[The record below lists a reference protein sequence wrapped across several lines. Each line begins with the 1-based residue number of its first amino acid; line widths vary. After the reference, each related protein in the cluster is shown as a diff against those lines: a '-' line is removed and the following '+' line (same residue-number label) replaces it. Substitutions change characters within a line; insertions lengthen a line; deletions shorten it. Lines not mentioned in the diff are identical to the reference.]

1 MTGLGILAFIFG
13 AFGVWLTVKQN
24 ILCWPISLIAVI
36 ASVIEFYRQHLF
48 GDMTLQVF
56 YFFASVYGWLYW
68 NKKKDESFVTKHID
82 SKLIPL
88 LLVITVIQAITYYYL
103 LIYFGGD
110 KPLFDAILTAASLTN
125 TFIMTKKWLEN
136 WLAWILID
144 ISYVLLY
151 SIKNMW
157 PFALLY
163 FLFAVMACYGWIK
176 WKKTT

>member
-13 AFGVWLTVKQN
+13 AAGVWLTVKQN
-24 ILCWPISLIAVI
+24 ILCWPISLVAVI

-56 YFFASVYGWLYW
+56 YFFASVYGWMYW

-103 LIYFGGD
+103 LINFGGD
-110 KPLFDAILTAASLTN
+110 KPLLDAILTAASLTN

-151 SIKNMW
+151 GIKSMW